1 MKPMLRRLS
10 RPALAALA
18 ALLLPSDLAA
28 AEFRA
33 GASEVDISP
42 PFLPV
47 RVNGGFL
54 ERSVDRV
61 DDPLYA
67 RCLVLDDGK
76 ERLAIAVV
84 DSCMVPR
91 EVCDEARRLAAAQ
104 TGLLAERIT
113 IAATHTHSAPGVMD
127 FCLGSRADPAYT
139 AYLPSRIAEGIRQ
152 AESQLQPARIA
163 WSAADAGAYTA
174 CRRWITRP
182 DSLLTDPFGERSVRA
197 MMHPGHENPA
207 FTSPSGPI
215 DPWLSLLRVDA
226 ANGQPLALLAN
237 FSMHYFGS
245 APGVSAD
252 YFGRFARAMR
262 TRLAPDGPGFVA
274 MMSQGTSGDLWWGDY
289 SGPKVERDIDSYTA
303 AIADLAETAWKKA
316 EFTGAPALA
325 MAERRIQLDR
335 RTPSAERLDWARAL
349 LETMA
354 GARPQNQ
361 PEVYAEQALYLAEN
375 RSEELVLQALR
386 IGSVAITAI
395 PNEVY
400 ALTGLKLKARCP
412 LPAVMNLSLANGAS
426 GYIPP
431 PEQHRLGGYT
441 TWPAR
446 TAGLE
451 TEAEPKIV
459 EHLLEL
465 LESVAGQPRRAWS
478 EAPGNY
484 AAAVRALQPAAFWR
498 LGELDGDLLADSG
511 GGGPAATISGNIA
524 FHLPGIADRSQPWS
538 SHALQLAGGWIDT
551 GIRCSAA
558 SPQPGTLSFWFWSGM
573 PNDALPV
580 TGTLL
585 SAGEETLVITGSA
598 SDTPGRLE
606 LLPSGIAGLTDIQPR
621 RWTHIAAVRDGNSR
635 RVYLDGKLDI
645 LTTEAVPPEGPV
657 LLGGK
662 GSPEAS
668 FEGRLDEAAAFAR
681 ALSEEEIAGLAA
693 AGRVAADSASRNPEP
708 HPESAPLDPDRAL
721 AALRLPPGFSAEIV
735 AAEPL
740 IADPVAI
747 DWGPD
752 GVLWVAE
759 MADYPLGLDGQG
771 APGGRVR
778 RLTDTDGDGRY
789 DQSTLFLDGLP
800 FPTGVKAWKD
810 GVLVTAAPEILFA
823 ADRDGDG
830 RAEHRETLYRG
841 FIEGNQQL
849 RVNGLRWG
857 LDNWIHCA
865 NGGHHPGFGTDTAI
879 LSLETG
885 QKIALG
891 SRDLRFHPETGA
903 LEPLSG
909 PSQFGRCRDDWGN
922 WFGVQNSFPLW
933 HYVLDERYL
942 RRNAAAAAPDPRR
955 QLRGDANPRVFP
967 ASSPEKRFHSFENA
981 GRYTSACGPSIYRDD
996 LLFPAGSPTHAF
1008 TCEPFHN
1015 LVQHH
1020 LLRDDGVSFSGERAE
1035 DGSETDFFASSDRWC
1050 RPVMT
1055 RTGPDGA
1062 LAIVDMYRYI
1072 IEHPDWLPPEGR
1084 EELAPYFRLGEGMG
1098 RIYRV
1103 YRTGQ
1108 APRAAPLPASIAT
1121 KELSSLLGH
1130 PNGHVRDQ
1138 AQELLVQRADPTS
1151 IPSLTAMAR
1160 EHGSALARLH
1170 ALAALD
1176 GLGKAEAALLRP
1188 ALHDAHPAIRALA
1201 LRLAE
1206 GPGLRDPLLRR
1217 DAAGLRDD
1225 PETKVRFQLAL
1236 TLGEWND
1243 PGSGSALADLALEHI
1258 GDPFFRAAIESSAV
1272 PHRPALIAA
1281 AARDPAGCF
1290 ALAEFLVSSAPDD
1303 PEIYSALLRPAA
1315 ELDQLEAAARPAAFR
1330 LLAAWLDA
1338 QTARGGADPGQWPEW
1353 LSPAAGHARAIL
1365 EGAASAPES
1374 HAASAAFLGRCRIT
1388 KPNDA
1393 ALLRE
1398 ALSARTDPSVQD
1410 ETCEAL
1416 LRGRR
1421 PDAFA
1426 ILLDSWKEQGH
1437 TRRSRILDVSA
1448 GRPAWAA
1455 SLLEAVRDGSIPSA
1469 EIDPA
1474 TRQRLRQ
1481 HADPAIQAAAIK
1493 LFPLT
1498 PSSETAVAGML
1509 QSLAQLEGS
1518 PERGEPFFLGR
1529 CAVCHR
1535 ARGTGGTAGPDLDAI
1550 TDRSAPALL
1559 AAILVPNDAV
1569 EPSYLAYEVR
1579 LRDGDTL
1586 YGRISGESAG
1596 SLRLTGLDGNEQ
1608 SLPRASIES
1617 VQSRGTSLMP
1627 EGLAAGLSP
1636 QDLADLIAY
1645 LQAAQ

>member
-1 MKPMLRRLS
+1 MKPILRRLS
-10 RPALAALA
+10 RPCLAAVA
-18 ALLLPSDLAA
+18 ALVPLQPQPAA

-33 GASEVDISP
+33 GAAEVDISP
-42 PFLPV
+42 PFFPV

-54 ERSVDRV
+54 ERSVDHV

-67 RCLVLDDGK
+67 RCLVLDDGR
-76 ERLAIAVV
+76 ERLALAVV
-84 DSCMVPR
+84 DSCMVPL
-91 EVCDEARRLAAAQ
+91 EVCDEARQLAAAQ
-104 TGLLAERIT
+104 TGLQAERIA

-139 AYLPSRIAEGIRQ
+139 AYLPGRIAEAIRQ
-152 AESQLQPARIA
+152 AEAQLQPARIA

-245 APGVSAD
+245 ASGVSAD
-252 YFGRFARAMR
+252 YFGRFARAMQ
-262 TRLAPDGPGFVA
+262 TRLAPDRPGFVA

-303 AIADLAETAWKKA
+303 ALADIAETAWKGA
-316 EFTGAPALA
+316 EFAGAPDLA
-325 MAERRIQLDR
+325 MAERRIHLDR
-335 RTPSAERLDWARAL
+335 RLPSAERLEWARAL
-349 LETMA
+349 LEKTN

-375 RSEELVLQALR
+375 TTEELVLQALR
-386 IGSVAITAI
+386 IGPVAITAI

-400 ALTGLKLKARCP
+400 ALTGLKLKARSP
-412 LPAVMNLSLANGAS
+412 LPAVMNLSLTNGAS

-451 TEAEPKIV
+451 VEAEPIIV

-465 LESVAGQPRRAWS
+465 LESVAGQPRRSWTES
-478 EAPGNY
+478 PGNY
-484 AAAVRALQPAAFWR
+484 AAAVQALQPAAFWR
-498 LGELDGDLLADSG
+498 LGELDGDVLADSTG
-511 GGGPAATISGNIA
+511 HGPAASILGNIA
-524 FHLPGIADRSQPWS
+524 FHLPGIPDRSQPWS

-551 GIRCSAA
+551 GIRASANA
-558 SPQPGTLSFWFWSGM
+558 PDAGTVSFWFWSGM

-580 TGTLL
+580 TGTLVSL
-585 SAGEETLVITGSA
+585 GSETLVITGAA
-598 SDTPGRLE
+598 SDTPGRLQ
-606 LLPSGIAGLTDIQPR
+606 LQPAGIAGRTGIQPR
-621 RWTHIAAVRDGNSR
+621 RWTHLAAVRQGSSR
-635 RVYLDGKLDI
+635 RVYLDGKLD
-645 LTTEAVPPEGPV
+645 LHTSEAVPPDGPL
-657 LLGGK
+657 LLGGA
-662 GSPEAS
+662 GSPEGS
-668 FEGRLDEAAAFAR
+668 FEGRLDEAAVFSR

-693 AGRVAADSASRNPEP
+693 AGAVTADAAALNPDP
-708 HPESAPLDPDRAL
+708 HPDSSPLDPVHAL
-721 AALRLPPGFSAEIV
+721 AALHLPPGFSAEIV

-740 IADPVAI
+740 LADPVAI

-759 MADYPLGLDGQG
+759 MADYPLGLDGEG

-789 DQSTLFLDGLP
+789 DQSTLFLEGLP

-810 GVLVTAAPEILFA
+810 GVLITAAPEILFA

-830 RAEHRETLYRG
+830 RAEHREALFRG

-865 NGGHHPGFGTDTAI
+865 SGGHHPGFGTDTAI
-879 LSLETG
+879 VSLATG
-885 QKIALG
+885 RKTVLG
-891 SRDLRFHPETGA
+891 SRDLRFQPDTGA
-903 LEPLSG
+903 LEPESG

-955 QLRGDANPRVFP
+955 QLRGSANPPVFP
-967 ASSPEKRFHSFENA
+967 ASSAEKRFHSFENA
-981 GRYTSACGPSIYRDD
+981 GRYTSACGPSIYRDQ

-1035 DGSETDFFASSDRWC
+1035 DGSKTDFFASSDRWC

-1062 LAIVDMYRYI
+1062 LWIVDMYRYV

-1084 EELAPYFRLGEGMG
+1084 EELAPFFRLGEGMG

-1103 YRTGQ
+1103 YQTAQ
-1108 APRAAPLPASIAT
+1108 PPRAIPLPASLTAE
-1121 KELSSLLGH
+1121 ELPSLLDH

-1138 AQELLVQRADPTS
+1138 AQELLVQRADPAS
-1151 IPSLTAMAR
+1151 VPALASMAR

-1176 GLGKAEAALLRP
+1176 GLGEAAATLLRA
-1188 ALHDAHPAIRALA
+1188 ALHDDHPAVRALA
-1201 LRLAE
+1201 VRLSEKAGSRDASLRQ
-1206 GPGLRDPLLRR
+1206 

-1225 PETKVRFQLAL
+1225 PDPKVRFQLAL

-1243 PGSGSALADLALEHI
+1243 SGSGLALSDLALKNI
-1258 GDPFFRAAIESSAV
+1258 GDPYFRAAIESSAV
-1272 PHRPALIAA
+1272 PHRPALAAA
-1281 AARDPAGCF
+1281 AARDPAGSF
-1290 ALAEFLVSSAPDD
+1290 ALAEFLVSTAPDD
-1303 PEIYSALLRPAA
+1303 PHIHAELIRPAA
-1315 ELDQLEAAARPAAFR
+1315 ALDSLAPAALPSAFR

-1338 QTARGGADPGQWPEW
+1338 QTSRGGAEPGEWPDW
-1353 LSPAAGHARAIL
+1353 LSPSADRAREILAAPGSVAESRA
-1365 EGAASAPES
+1365 AAAL
-1374 HAASAAFLGRCRIT
+1374 LGRCRLT
-1388 KPNDA
+1388 KPSDA
-1393 ALLRE
+1393 PLLRE
-1398 ALSARTDPSVQD
+1398 ALSARSDPSLQE

-1426 ILLDSWKEQGH
+1426 ILLDSWKEQGP
-1437 TRRSRILDVSA
+1437 TRRLRILDVA
-1448 GRPAWAA
+1448 TGRPVWAA
-1455 SLLEAVRDGSIPSA
+1455 SLLEAVREGSVPTA

-1474 TRQRLRQ
+1474 IRQRLRQ
-1481 HADPAIQAAAIK
+1481 HTDSAIQAAASE
-1493 LFPLT
+1493 LFPLS
-1498 PSSETAVAGML
+1498 PSGGEALAETL
-1509 QSLAQLEGS
+1509 QALASLEGS
-1518 PERGEPFFLGR
+1518 QERGEPFFLGR

-1535 ARGTGGTAGPDLDAI
+1535 AQGAGGTAGPDLDALS
-1550 TDRSAPALL
+1550 DRSASALL
-1559 AAILVPNDAV
+1559 AAILAPNDAV
-1569 EPSYLAYEVR
+1569 EPGYLAYEVR
-1579 LRDGDTL
+1579 LRNGDTL

-1596 SLRLTGLDGNEQ
+1596 SLRLMGLDGNEQ
-1608 SLPRASIES
+1608 SLPRSSIDS

-1627 EGLAAGLSP
+1627 EGLTAGLSA
-1636 QDLADLIAY
+1636 QDLADLLAY
-1645 LQAAQ
+1645 LQAGG